1 MRESHGAWSPLHS
14 HRPPPRRAAGVM
26 TATSRLCAEVGGGGI
41 MGPSFCPPE
50 PNLPTFQLLQPCQQR
65 EGGGREGRERSEIS
79 SAPLNRCRTA
89 GARQNARNA
98 TLPFINAR
106 HAFAASHGKEE
117 KPPYQ
122 NVSLHFGRLDQAL
135 FLHFPPSFLPIR
147 HRALQTGGVLDRCCL
162 LCQPATSQPVSPP
175 GSESA
180 RKWVGLQPSVDY

>member
-1 MRESHGAWSPLHS
+1 M
-14 HRPPPRRAAGVM
+14 
-26 TATSRLCAEVGGGGI
+26 I
-41 MGPSFCPPE
+41 MGPSFCPLRVPQ
-50 PNLPTFQLLQPCQQR
+50 NQTFQLSNSCSP
-65 EGGGREGRERSEIS
+65 GGGTEKGVSGPK
-79 SAPLNRCRTA
+79 SAPRLSRCGTA

-98 TLPFINAR
+98 TLPSIHAR
-106 HAFAASHGKEE
+106 HAFMASHGKEE

-135 FLHFPPSFLPIR
+135 FLHFAPSFLPIR
-147 HRALQTGGVLDRCCL
+147 HRALQTGGVWDRCCL